1 MPSTKNPFNFEM
13 EDQQLKYTA
22 SNIFKDNEYFNEEA
36 EDANVLDKEVADTI
50 IKNKKKKIEW
60 SIDKY
65 YKTHYMSQAAEGT
78 KTDKEQINIKFLQT
92 VDKYYSE
99 EIKSGRD
106 IENEEKRDLFIAA
119 TGANKDMLLDD
130 KITVKDWFVDGE
142 FGSEY
147 VVMYKAQN
155 HILKTW

>member
-1 MPSTKNPFNFEM
+1 
-13 EDQQLKYTA
+13 
-22 SNIFKDNEYFNEEA
+22 
-36 EDANVLDKEVADTI
+36 
-50 IKNKKKKIEW
+50 
-60 SIDKY
+60 
-65 YKTHYMSQAAEGT
+65 MSQAAEGT

-147 VVMYKAQN
+147 VVMYQAQN

>member
-1 MPSTKNPFNFEM
+1 
-13 EDQQLKYTA
+13 
-22 SNIFKDNEYFNEEA
+22 
-36 EDANVLDKEVADTI
+36 
-50 IKNKKKKIEW
+50 
-60 SIDKY
+60 
-65 YKTHYMSQAAEGT
+65 MSQAAEGT

-147 VVMYKAQN
+147 VVMYQAQS
-155 HILKTW
+155 HILKT